1 MGHSTISMA
10 NFNSFLY
17 VYQAG
22 YPFGAAIFNR
32 HPGIFLEFFC
42 YFRDDL
48 WMANVCVFIKIVV
61 KPTIYSYHL
70 DGKLYYSIIIQLY
83 HNPVEGADGKWVI
96 SHGIKSRIVGSE
108 WDYNGMII
116 CIYIYIMLVGGL
128 EHEFYD
134 FPYIGNVIVPTDF
147 HIFQR
152 GRSTTN
158 QLSTSI
164 QLWFISHMDWN
175 R

>member
-116 CIYIYIMLVGGL
+116 CIYIYNAGWWFGTWILW
-128 EHEFYD
+128 
-134 FPYIGNVIVPTDF
+134 
-147 HIFQR
+147 
-152 GRSTTN
+152 
-158 QLSTSI
+158 LSLYWECHRPNWLSY
-164 QLWFISHMDWN
+164 FSEG
-175 R
+175 